1 MHPLSKEMH
10 LYPTAI
16 ALLLCRKHDRRAL
29 YCKVIEEFQIDRL
42 RHTTLHIVEV
52 IDYAIVI
59 GIVEVEIL
67 GTDKEFI
74 FAVSIAYSTGLLMRI
89 A

>member
-10 LYPTAI
+10 LYPTAV
-16 ALLLCRKHDRRAL
+16 AHLLCRKHDRNTL
-29 YCKVIEEFQIDRL
+29 YCKIIEEFQIDRL

-59 GIVEVEIL
+59 GIVEAEIL
-67 GTDKEFI
+67 GIDKEFI
-74 FAVSIAYSTGLLMRI
+74 FAVSIANSTGY
-89 A
+89 